1 MPSFLGKIRD
11 YDRLEKLLRE
21 REEELE
27 ALRRE
32 NETLKEEIARI
43 QNQLRYS
50 QERVR
55 EERRRRAEEEKKR
68 GSLQRELDEA
78 KKQIESLK
86 AIAEG
91 RHEKAAGLDAG
102 AVLLEEVDLSPEQVK
117 DFVERYDP
125 GSGEHLSIALPSQ
138 ERSRIFSQI
147 PQLSEWAHRIERN
160 DPSLIA
166 FCSGKR
172 ALVLAPPIPVSE
184 VQEKRGGSFDLEVLS
199 PFLSKPTSCFISIH
213 RDMYVVCTL
222 DGAVDDIVYER
233 KNALARAK
241 KGGFSQ
247 ARFSRFRED
256 QFRHLVSEAAEKVRE
271 AVSSRRPEII
281 FIEADDRAAALML
294 KELSNLLPGRPV
306 RRVSLRSKP
315 TRSDLESLPKII
327 WRWRAWVFDLKETSD
342 QPSG

>member
-11 YDRLEKLLRE
+11 YDRLRKLLRE

-32 NETLKEEIARI
+32 NESLREEIARI
-43 QNQLRYS
+43 RSQLRHS

-78 KKQIESLK
+78 KKQIESLR

-91 RHEKAAGLDAG
+91 LYERTEELDTRAI
-102 AVLLEEVDLSPEQVK
+102 LLEEENLSPEQVK
-117 DFVERYDP
+117 DFVEKYDP
-125 GSGEHLSIALPSQ
+125 GPGEHLSIALPSE

-147 PQLSEWAHRIERN
+147 PQLSGWAHRIERN

-166 FCSGKR
+166 FYSGKR
-172 ALVLAPPIPVSE
+172 VVVLVPPIPVSE
-184 VQEKRGGSFDLEVLS
+184 LQEKRGGSFDLEVLS
-199 PFLSKPTSCFISIH
+199 PFLSKPTSCFISLH
-213 RDMYVVCTL
+213 RDMYAVCTL
-222 DGAVDDIVYER
+222 DGAVHDIVYER
-233 KNALARAK
+233 KNVLGKAK

-271 AVSSRRPEII
+271 AVSSRRPEIL
-281 FIEADDRAAALML
+281 FIEADDRAAAIML
-294 KELSNLLPGRPV
+294 KVLSSLLPGRLV

-315 TRSDLESLPKII
+315 TKSDLESLPKII
-327 WRWRAWVFDLKETSD
+327 WRWRAWVFDLKEPSD